1 MAGYA
6 FIREEMLSG
15 VTVGFAQVM
24 CKHYDYSIAQR
35 GSW

>member
-15 VTVGFAQVM
+15 VRVGFAQVM
-24 CKHYDYSIAQR
+24 RKHYDYSIARR
-35 GSW
+35 GR